1 MVLAS
6 LLAGSVAYNLP
17 FRQPTPSTNTATYA
31 ISVSRL
37 TYGQQVAELERLCS
51 SLSTHRLA
59 MPDEL
64 QLLQQ
69 ELARMKAERSFGH
82 QQSDGGYLSSHT
94 LNVPVPD
101 IRVLEVAE
109 KIAEKVAEVVVAE
122 AAVAELAA
130 VAAAKVVQAKPVSAA
145 RAAAEAAVAAVAA
158 EAKVKA
164 RAEPALPNLMQAA
177 AEAAAEEEEEE
188 TASVAQAEVVA
199 VRREVDP
206 TTVPH
211 QVEHTV
217 QVEREYGRDPR
228 LAPQWMMENPKMLKE
243 LARLSSAQP
252 NPVYSSASAAVS
264 PIVSLDD
271 FEAALQR
278 AGEAD
283 PDRLVVIKFYQVRCR
298 ACLNAKAP
306 YEMAAKGPLAERAD
320 FYEVDAS
327 VARALC
333 TLAKVEQLP
342 VAHVYARGELV
353 DTRPL
358 HKPPLVRE
366 FVKSLTLHAEGYRP

>member
-1 MVLAS
+1 
-6 LLAGSVAYNLP
+6 
-17 FRQPTPSTNTATYA
+17 
-31 ISVSRL
+31 
-37 TYGQQVAELERLCS
+37 
-51 SLSTHRLA
+51 
-59 MPDEL
+59 
-64 QLLQQ
+64 
-69 ELARMKAERSFGH
+69 
-82 QQSDGGYLSSHT
+82 
-94 LNVPVPD
+94 
-101 IRVLEVAE
+101 
-109 KIAEKVAEVVVAE
+109 
-122 AAVAELAA
+122 
-130 VAAAKVVQAKPVSAA
+130 
-145 RAAAEAAVAAVAA
+145 
-158 EAKVKA
+158 
-164 RAEPALPNLMQAA
+164 MQAA

-342 VAHVYARGELV
+342 VAHVYSRGQLV

-358 HKPPLVRE
+358 HTPPVVRD
-366 FVKSLTLHAEGYRP
+366 FVKSLSLHADGFSS